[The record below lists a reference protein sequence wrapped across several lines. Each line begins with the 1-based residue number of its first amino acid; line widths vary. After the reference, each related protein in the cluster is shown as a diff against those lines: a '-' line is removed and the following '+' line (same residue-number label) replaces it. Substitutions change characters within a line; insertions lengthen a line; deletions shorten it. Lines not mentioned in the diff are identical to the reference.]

1 MNKKQKKLR
10 KEHLKYIKKLREIR
24 EHPNFIKSNIDY
36 LIANEEKKHLIEF
49 NKKKG

>member
-10 KEHLKYIKKLREIR
+10 REHLKYIKKLREIR
-24 EHPNFIKSNIDY
+24 EHPNFIKGNIDD

-49 NKKKG
+49 NKRKG